1 MQTYKSPLTIYVVW
15 HPGNPDG
22 LRYAEAVYHTFCRDV
37 DSPLG
42 RAIGIPVYFR
52 YAPPGGSVGGAPAE
66 GGGPAANRELVAG
79 AAPAKGLSGLPA
91 DIDTGESERTAIL
104 LLVDDA
110 LYDDDNWKPYICSL
124 LDKEGDGS
132 ARVFP
137 VALSNYALA
146 MDERR
151 LHVKQFI
158 NLVGIQPGAG
168 KDGFDLKWDE
178 LKSRLL
184 HDLSRYLYD
193 LEQVPE
199 PGSMAGG
206 DAGMDEAM
214 STRQAEPP
222 VKLFISHAKIDG
234 RTLAEEFRDYV
245 NTHLKLKT
253 FFDTNDIADAHD
265 FEVAIKENVK
275 SSAIVVFLSD
285 QYSSREW
292 CRIEVLVAKRNGSP
306 LVVVD
311 ALQVGE
317 KRSFPYLGNVPTIRN
332 VEQDFGAIVDLA
344 LYQVLNNLFLK
355 EKLANDIRLFG
366 LSDRFDILC
375 YVNPPELFN
384 FIDVVKR
391 KKEKGDNRAA
401 ALPLLVLYPDPPLG
415 KEELNVLQELDPEIT
430 YITPSLI
437 YTII

>member
-52 YAPPGGSVGGAPAE
+52 YAPPGGNAGEAPA
-66 GGGPAANRELVAG
+66 A
-79 AAPAKGLSGLPA
+79 GLSGLPA

-158 NLVGIQPGAG
+158 NLVNIQPGGG

-184 HDLSRYLYD
+184 HDLSR
-193 LEQVPE
+193 
-199 PGSMAGG
+199 
-206 DAGMDEAM
+206 
-214 STRQAEPP
+214 
-222 VKLFISHAKIDG
+222 
-234 RTLAEEFRDYV
+234 
-245 NTHLKLKT
+245 
-253 FFDTNDIADAHD
+253 
-265 FEVAIKENVK
+265 
-275 SSAIVVFLSD
+275 
-285 QYSSREW
+285 
-292 CRIEVLVAKRNGSP
+292 
-306 LVVVD
+306 
-311 ALQVGE
+311 
-317 KRSFPYLGNVPTIRN
+317 
-332 VEQDFGAIVDLA
+332 
-344 LYQVLNNLFLK
+344 
-355 EKLANDIRLFG
+355 
-366 LSDRFDILC
+366 
-375 YVNPPELFN
+375 
-384 FIDVVKR
+384 
-391 KKEKGDNRAA
+391 
-401 ALPLLVLYPDPPLG
+401 
-415 KEELNVLQELDPEIT
+415 
-430 YITPSLI
+430 
-437 YTII
+437 